1 MQTFNEH
8 YFLQEKITSDIKR
21 AFTSNIFKKRK
32 VGVDLG
38 RGKYKKVI
46 EVSPKV
52 YDDTVKKFQNASQ
65 AFYTGQKEKSAL
77 FGKKSYKSGWTSTI
91 KKLSRTDISDV
102 YEGEID
108 SGEEK
113 IQGTIDSV
121 VVYQVRNGARI
132 AFIISDNGNRKYI
145 STNTRGNDFFR
156 ENLGTTLEQLGAD
169 SKPYLNK
176 SKDEEEPESDEE
188 TKTDEKEPDKETEPE
203 EDEKEPEEE
212 NEYGIIDIT
221 TYEMNE
227 LESYWGDGKKGPIKG
242 GLYLFRNKFKKER
255 VFGFGLGY
263 SGYKYF
269 DNVGNAVYLIDFGD
283 GKNAAIGFKDRQ
295 SFDWARRNEMLGLW
309 RTINFKTKIRW
320 EKGSIEDLHK

>member
-1 MQTFNEH
+1 MQTFTEH

-21 AFTSNIFKKRK
+21 AFTSNLFKKRK

-46 EVSPKV
+46 EVSDKI
-52 YDDTVKKFQNASQ
+52 YEATKKKFESASQ
-65 AFYTGQKEKSAL
+65 SFYTGQKEKSAL
-77 FGKKSYKSGWTSTI
+77 FGKKGYKSGWTSTI

-113 IQGTIDSV
+113 IQGTVDSV

-176 SKDEEEPESDEE
+176 SEDEEEPESDEE
-188 TKTDEKEPDKETEPE
+188 PSTTPESEPE
-203 EDEKEPEEE
+203 ETEKEPEEE
-212 NEYGIIDIT
+212 NEYGILDIT
-221 TYEMNE
+221 TDEMND
-227 LESYWGDGKKGPIKG
+227 LESFWGDGKKGDIKG
-242 GLYLFRNKFKKER
+242 GLYLFRNKFQKER
-255 VFGFGLGY
+255 ATGFGLNY

-269 DNVGNAVYLIDFGD
+269 DNVGNTVYLIDFGN
-283 GKNAAIGFKDRQ
+283 GTAAIGFKDPS
-295 SFDWARRNEMLGLW
+295 SFDWARRNEMLKSW
-309 RTINFKTKIRW
+309 RTGNLNSRIRW